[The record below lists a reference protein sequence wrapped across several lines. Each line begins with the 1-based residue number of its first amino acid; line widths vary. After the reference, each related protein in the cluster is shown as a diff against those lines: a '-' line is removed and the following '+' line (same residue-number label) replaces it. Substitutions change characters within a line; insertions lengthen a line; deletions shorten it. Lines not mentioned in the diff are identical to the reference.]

1 MIKNTIKVMQDVTD
15 LTAVL
20 LGVPSDSIKGGSR
33 AKKLVLGRMVSANFL
48 IIDLNY
54 DYEELGKHI
63 DRDRTSFYYYEHKHK
78 EYYEYW
84 EDYTELYD
92 KLKVAYLGKGTTALT
107 SEYIKDIFLK
117 NGIVNMD
124 AAPFMIGFKI
134 GKVEEFIYTR
144 ELEATITLLQ
154 SAFKQ
159 FNYSFSVEHINSW
172 SYES

>member
-92 KLKVAYLGKGTTALT
+92 KLKVAYQ
-107 SEYIKDIFLK
+107 DILK
-117 NGIVNMD
+117 MPNIEKYRYRVNQ
-124 AAPFMIGFKI
+124 A
-134 GKVEEFIYTR
+134 
-144 ELEATITLLQ
+144 
-154 SAFKQ
+154 
-159 FNYSFSVEHINSW
+159 
-172 SYES
+172 